1 MSISESIQIKLKTLP
16 EKPGIYQYFD
26 KTDTIIYVGKA
37 KNLKKRVTSYFSK
50 IHEDGKTIMLVRKIH
65 EIKYIVVETEID
77 AFLLE
82 NNLIKKY
89 KPKYNIQLK
98 DDKTYPW
105 ICVKKEAFPRV
116 FSTRRIIKDGSKY
129 YGPYPSGKVMH
140 TLLQLFKELFS
151 LRTCNLDLS
160 ATKIEKQTYKVCLE
174 YHIGNCKAPCVELF
188 SEYEYQEY
196 INQID
201 LILKGNIRFVVDYL
215 KKNMFAF
222 AEKQQYEEAQL
233 LKEKIH
239 VLENFQTKST
249 IVSPTIHEVDVLT
262 MVDDEKNAFV
272 NYLVIKN
279 GSIIH
284 GITLEINKKLDET
297 KEEILTYALLEFRER
312 FNSTSKEIILEEK
325 IDVQL
330 PDISFFVPQKGDKK
344 SLVELSKKNAVYYRL
359 EKYKNEHIKNPEAHT
374 DRILNQ
380 LKNDLR
386 LKDLPIHIECFDNSN
401 IQGTNPV
408 SACVVFR
415 NAKPSKKDYRHFDI
429 KTVVGPDDFASM
441 EEVITRRYTRMLNE
455 NQELPQLIVIDGGK
469 GQLSSA
475 LTALDKIG
483 LRGKI
488 AIIGIAKRL
497 EEIFFPGDS
506 IPIYLDKRSESLKV
520 IQQLRNEAHRF
531 GITHHR
537 DRRSKGAFTSELT
550 QIEGI
555 GPKTFELLMKKFKT
569 ISNIRESSVET
580 LASEIGNAKAKI
592 VFSYFDKELKIKS
605 EKKNLNYK
613 LNLKFIIP
621 KRLNFAS
628 SPF

>member
-1 MSISESIQIKLKTLP
+1 MNISESIQIKLKTLP

-37 KNLKKRVTSYFSK
+37 KNLKKRVSSYFSK

-65 EIKYIVVETEID
+65 EIKYIIVETEID
-77 AFLLE
+77 ALLLE

-129 YGPYPSGKVMH
+129 YGPYPSGKVMQ

-160 ATKIEKQTYKVCLE
+160 ATKIEKKTFKVCLE

-188 SEYEYQEY
+188 TEYEYQEY

-201 LILKGNIRFVVDYL
+201 FILKGNIRFVVDYL

-239 VLENFQTKST
+239 ILENFQTKST
-249 IVSPTIHEVDVLT
+249 IVSPTIHEIDVLT
-262 MVDDEKNAFV
+262 MVEDDKNAFV

-284 GITLEINKKLDET
+284 GITLEINKKLEET

-325 IDVQL
+325 IDLYL
-330 PDISFFVPQKGDKK
+330 PDIAFFVPQKGDKK

-380 LKNDLR
+380 LKSDLR

-415 NAKPSKKDYRHFDI
+415 NAKPSKKDYRHFNI

-475 LTALDKIG
+475 LSALDNLG

-569 ISNIRESSVET
+569 ISNIRESTIET
-580 LASEIGNAKAKI
+580 LASEIGIAKAKI
-592 VFSYFDKELKIKS
+592 VFDYFNKELNVKI
-605 EKKNLNYK
+605 
-613 LNLKFIIP
+613 
-621 KRLNFAS
+621 
-628 SPF
+628 